1 MPLSAAQLQQYA
13 EQGYASG
20 PGMLEGEDLQ
30 RLRDETD
37 ALIAALP
44 PGQRPENMPSIHYR
58 SAYFRDLLLSEP
70 LVQVAQQ
77 LLGPDVAVFTSY
89 AISKRPRDGL
99 AIHWHQDAA
108 YFPIE
113 PMETFTLWLAV
124 DDADTGNGC
133 MRVLPGSHRPR
144 RIMDHEIDH
153 ARQAALPLRVNGVR
167 LEDAVDVPV
176 KAGGYSVHDCFVV
189 HGSSPNRSDRRRCG
203 ITIKYIP
210 SYVRIDQGYVS
221 PSGFDWA
228 NVRIFHA
235 AGERG
240 DLPYAN

>member
-1 MPLSAAQLQQYA
+1 MPLTAAQLEHYS
-13 EQGYASG
+13 ELGYAIG
-20 PGMLEGEDLQ
+20 PPALEGADLQ
-30 RLRDETD
+30 RMRDEMD
-37 ALIAALP
+37 NLIAGLP
-44 PGQRPENMPSIHYR
+44 AGQRSENMPSIHYH

-70 LVQVAQQ
+70 LVTVARQ

-99 AIHWHQDAA
+99 AVYWHQDAA

-124 DDADTGNGC
+124 DDADAENGC
-133 MRVLPGSHRPR
+133 MRVLPGSHKPR
-144 RIMDHEIDH
+144 RILEHEIDH
-153 ARQAALPLRVNGVR
+153 ARQTTLPLRLDDVA

-176 KAGGYSVHDCFVV
+176 KAGAYSVHDCYIV
-189 HGSSPNRSDRRRCG
+189 HGSNPNRSERRRCG

-210 SYVRIDQGYVS
+210 SYVRIDRNYVS

-228 NVRIFHA
+228 NIRIFHA
-235 AGERG
+235 AGKRG
-240 DLPYAN
+240 DLPYEN